1 MKNLAQY
8 KALFEKELFENVIPF
23 WTKNAIDE
31 VNGGIYNSLDRQG
44 EIYSTDKS
52 VWMQGRAAYMFSYI
66 YNGLKKDPEYLAMA
80 KSCLDFIKTSA
91 LLTYGNNVTCAEQ
104 VRSNIN
110 SLAVN
115 FKVAM
120 ANKLSCFCS

>member
-1 MKNLAQY
+1 MKELAQY

-66 YNGLKKDPEYLAMA
+66 YNNLKQDPQYLTIA
-80 KSCLDFIKTSA
+80 KSCLDFLESQHT
-91 LLTYGNNVTCAEQ
+91 LL
-104 VRSNIN
+104 
-110 SLAVN
+110 LP
-115 FKVAM
+115 
-120 ANKLSCFCS
+120 

>member
-1 MKNLAQY
+1 MTATECIALDADAVQRIKRYVMKNLAQY

-52 VWMQGRAAYMFSYI
+52 VWMQGRAAYMF
-66 YNGLKKDPEYLAMA
+66 
-80 KSCLDFIKTSA
+80 
-91 LLTYGNNVTCAEQ
+91 
-104 VRSNIN
+104 
-110 SLAVN
+110 
-115 FKVAM
+115 
-120 ANKLSCFCS
+120 